1 VAVRLFRDF
10 VMAKTP
16 ESPSPRA
23 GVKPTEKTPSKSP
36 GHIEFESIEINLRD
50 PVIAAVLAWVWPGL
64 GHIYQRRYAK
74 GALFMTCITTL
85 FFAGVF
91 LGGGRSVAAF
101 DGEAI
106 RARKYGMIMQF
117 AAQFGCGGPSFPAI
131 VQQVRVSRNQTP
143 LWRGFMAPY
152 SDQQLSDLHKRYG
165 AAFDIGILYT
175 MVAGLLNMLVI
186 FDAFGGPLAPPA
198 EPQKGEGD
206 KSRDGPAD
214 SPPGSSPPGD
224 APPPAR
230 TEGSNS

>member
-1 VAVRLFRDF
+1 
-10 VMAKTP
+10 MSKTP
-16 ESPSPRA
+16 ETSSPRA
-23 GVKPTEKTPSKSP
+23 GGKSAEKNLSKSSNPKPT
-36 GHIEFESIEINLRD
+36 GRIEFESIEIDLRD
-50 PVIAAVLAWVWPGL
+50 PVIAAVLAWLWPGL

-91 LGGGRSVAAF
+91 LGGGRSVSAF

-117 AAQFGCGGPSFPAI
+117 AAQFGCGGPSFPAV
-131 VQQVRVSRNQTP
+131 VQQVRVTRNQAP
-143 LWRGFMAPY
+143 LWHGFMAPY
-152 SDQQLSDLHKRYG
+152 SDTQLSDLHKRYG

-198 EPQKGEGD
+198 EPQKGDGD
-206 KSRDGPAD
+206 KSRDGPPD
-214 SPPGSSPPGD
+214 SPPGTPD
-224 APPPAR
+224 AQAA
-230 TEGSNS
+230 EGSNA